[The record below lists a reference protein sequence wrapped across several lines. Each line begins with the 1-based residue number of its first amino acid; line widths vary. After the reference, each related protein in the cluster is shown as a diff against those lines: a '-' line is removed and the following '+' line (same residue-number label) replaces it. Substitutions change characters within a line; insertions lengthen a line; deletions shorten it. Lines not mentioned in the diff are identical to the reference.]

1 MSGASSNADAWFTR
15 LERLRKPEL
24 LLQRA
29 DDQRL
34 GEIIEFWDGNPQA
47 LTAGRAVIVGFPH
60 DQGVKRNH
68 GRAGAA
74 QAPAAIRQ
82 ALYRLTRWD
91 SKADIDLARARPLEL
106 GNIPAHLPLEE
117 AQDLLGSV
125 VATLIE
131 RRAVPVV
138 LGGGHE
144 TAYGQYLGYVA
155 ARRPA
160 GIINFDAH
168 LDIRPLGSGPG
179 TSGTPFRQAMEH
191 PNQPLDPRRYVCL
204 GAQPFS
210 VSRDHCRYLIEK
222 GGTVRWAA
230 EISGRLVEVFQ
241 ETLSNLAGA
250 NCTIFVSFDADAV
263 HCADVPGV
271 SAPNPEGLRGSELT
285 ACARIAGRASAVSS
299 VEIAEINP
307 SLDRANQ
314 SARWASLVIWNVLAG
329 LAQRP

>member
-15 LERLRKPEL
+15 LERLRKPEWL
-24 LLQRA
+24 FQRA
-29 DDQRL
+29 DDPRL
-34 GEIIEFWDGNPQA
+34 GECIEFWDGNSQA
-47 LTAGRAVIVGFPH
+47 LTSGRAVLVGFPH
-60 DQGVKRNH
+60 DQGVKRNN

-74 QAPAAIRQ
+74 EAPAAIRP

-106 GNIPAHLPLEE
+106 GNVPSQLPLEE
-117 AQDLLGSV
+117 AQELLGSV
-125 VATLIE
+125 VATLLE

-168 LDIRPLGSGPG
+168 LDIRPKEGGVG
-179 TSGTPFRQAMEH
+179 TSGTPFRQAIEH
-191 PNQPLDPRRYVCL
+191 PTQPLDARRYVCL

-210 VSRDHCRYLIEK
+210 VSRDHCRWLIEK
-222 GGTVRWAA
+222 GGIIRWAA
-230 EISGRLVEVFQ
+230 DISGRLVEVFQ
-241 ETLSNLAGA
+241 DTLSHLAGTNA
-250 NCTIFVSFDADAV
+250 TIFVSFDADAV

-271 SAPNPEGLRGSELT
+271 SAPNPDGLRGAELT
-285 ACARIAGRASAVSS
+285 ACARFAGRASAVSS
-299 VEIAEINP
+299 IEIAEINP
-307 SLDRANQ
+307 GVDRDNQ
-314 SARWASLVIWNVLAG
+314 SSRWASLVIWNFLAG
-329 LAQRP
+329 LAQRQ